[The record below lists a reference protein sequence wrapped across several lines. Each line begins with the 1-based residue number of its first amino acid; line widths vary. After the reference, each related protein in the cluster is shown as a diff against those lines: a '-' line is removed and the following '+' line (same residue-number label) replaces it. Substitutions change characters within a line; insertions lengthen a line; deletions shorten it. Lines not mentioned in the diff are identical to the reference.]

1 MEGRG
6 EANRKEKKNGP
17 GEIPTETNGVVRL
30 CTRKKESKMAE
41 EAISVG
47 LHSPEVHRG
56 RS

>member
-6 EANRKEKKNGP
+6 EANRKKKKNGP